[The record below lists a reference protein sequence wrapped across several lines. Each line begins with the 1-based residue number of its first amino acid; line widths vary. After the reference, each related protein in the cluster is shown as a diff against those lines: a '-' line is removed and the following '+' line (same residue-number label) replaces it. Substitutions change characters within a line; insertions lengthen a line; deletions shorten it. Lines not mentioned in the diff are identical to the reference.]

1 MSIVMRLRTG
11 LSDAEWQVWWKN
23 IQHAIPGTEFLD
35 GSGRPMIAVAL
46 DEFRTAV
53 VAEGQNR
60 RFIHRAVENQRIS
73 LRAGVLEVL
82 GEVGKVTAKASE
94 SVSA

>member
-1 MSIVMRLRTG
+1 
-11 LSDAEWQVWWKN
+11 
-23 IQHAIPGTEFLD
+23 
-35 GSGRPMIAVAL
+35 MIAVAL